1 MSVVRGL
8 AFRVRAFYP
17 EGHHSGYLSGVKAPF
32 LIDTAACFTGIAF
45 RRRLLAG
52 TPMTS
57 MRPMTSRKQDCVNL
71 GFILPR
77 RRCRTATAGKQQNC
91 LIRDVYSR
99 RPQAHSQCREQKIQ
113 CLFLLNIAMRLRAL
127 IGYRLY
133 SACFLFSEMLLLS
146 FASSATSHP
155 TLKRRDR
162 ARRSRSQRDWRPA
175 QDLADR

>member
-1 MSVVRGL
+1 MALRSWK
-8 AFRVRAFYP
+8 FESSP
-17 EGHHSGYLSGVKAPF
+17 GHHSGYLAGAKAPF
-32 LIDTAACFTGIAF
+32 LIDAAACFTGIAF

-57 MRPMTSRKQDCVNL
+57 MRPMTSRRQDWVNL
-71 GFILPR
+71 GFVLSR
-77 RRCRTATAGKQQNC
+77 RRRRTAAAAKPQNC

-99 RPQAHSQCREQKIQ
+99 QPQAHSQCREQKIQ

-133 SACFLFSEMLLLS
+133 SACFLFSEMPLLS
-146 FASSATSHP
+146 FANSVISHP

-162 ARRSRSQRDWRPA
+162 ARRSRSQRDGRPA
-175 QDLADR
+175 QGLADG